1 MKDME
6 RIEENTCEEIES
18 IPVYYFGNV
27 MSTMDVAEGFLKEGK
42 TGIIVAEQQEKGRGR
57 YGRRWCSPSGGL
69 YLSWILKCESLY
81 PLFLSEII
89 SLSIVE
95 TLRCFGI
102 DCKIK
107 LPNDIITGGKKIAGI
122 LILKRD
128 EWYIAGIGININN
141 WVEDKTGQVAMKD
154 ITGSYIDKKS
164 VLEQFIK
171 IFLRYRNDF
180 YRDSSIPLKQWSE
193 YLIK

>member
-1 MKDME
+1 MKDMKK
-6 RIEENTCEEIES
+6 IEENTCEQIEG
-18 IPVYYFGNV
+18 IPVYYFGRV
-27 MSTMDVAEGFLKEGK
+27 TSTMDVADGFLREGK

-57 YGRRWCSPSGGL
+57 YGKIWHSPSGGL
-69 YLSWILKCESLY
+69 YLSWILNGESLY
-81 PLFLSEII
+81 PIFLSEII

-95 TLRCFGI
+95 TLRYFGI
-102 DCKIK
+102 DCRIK